1 MQRRAVTLALAAA
14 LVASPAAAGGGGKKK
29 GGGASYLQLPPLTAI
44 VVRPDGRRGV
54 MTVETGVD
62 IKDEVL
68 KARAEA
74 SLPRLRAAY
83 VAAVQGH
90 AQGLPPGTPPH
101 ADRLAVHLQRET
113 DRILGKPGAKLLL
126 GTILVN

>member
-1 MQRRAVTLALAAA
+1 MPRIIFALALAAA
-14 LVASPAAAGGGGKKK
+14 LVASPAEASGGKKK
-29 GGGASYLQLPPLTAI
+29 GGGMSYLQLPPLTAI

-62 IKDEVL
+62 VKDEGL
-68 KARAEA
+68 RARAEA

-83 VAAVQGH
+83 VAAVQSH
-90 AQGLPPGTPPH
+90 AQGLPPGSPPH
-101 ADRLAVHLQRET
+101 ADRLGLQLQRET
-113 DRILGKPGAKLLL
+113 DRVLGKPGAKLLL